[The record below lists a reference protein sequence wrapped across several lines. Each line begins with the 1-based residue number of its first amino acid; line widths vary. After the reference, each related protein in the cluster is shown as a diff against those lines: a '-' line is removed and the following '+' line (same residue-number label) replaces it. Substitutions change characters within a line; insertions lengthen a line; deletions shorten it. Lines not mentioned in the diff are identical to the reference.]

1 MIVFPIPI
9 LVFPIIGIV
18 PATCHEGASPPPP
31 RVREKYN
38 INISGQEISER

>member
-18 PATCHEGASPPPP
+18 PAICHEGGAPPLP

-38 INISGQEISER
+38 INISGQEKSGR